1 MNKKDRN
8 SYTAEFKAEAV
19 KLVLDEHHSVTE
31 VSHRLGIPIQTFST
45 WLSRARS
52 GRMVGTSQHNQSI
65 TSLEAEV
72 LDCDL
77 PSI

>member
-72 LDCDL
+72 KHCDL